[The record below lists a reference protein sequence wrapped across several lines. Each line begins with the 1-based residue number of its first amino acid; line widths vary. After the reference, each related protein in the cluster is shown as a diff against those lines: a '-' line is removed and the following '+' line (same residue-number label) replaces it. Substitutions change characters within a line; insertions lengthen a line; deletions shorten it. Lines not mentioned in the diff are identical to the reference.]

1 MSGYLKHLET
11 CPDRSTTLWVEKKRE
26 DLERQ
31 YVVPVTDASTPVF
44 PEPEELWEV
53 EPTTTPKPREPP
65 VPPVFRQVRGL
76 SSAERRVYYHPLFVN
91 QVDYRPP
98 KQPNEN
104 VSSPCSN
111 QSNHAQAEATMPRGA
126 EAASPKTLLHSGDW
140 PCCAQAC
147 QDKTDHSQT
156 RKTGV
161 QVVAQTA
168 DRQPLS
174 TEAPHLC
181 NSKASQTCSTE
192 PSETRGIQSSQTRRT
207 QARWPHCTQPN
218 QTRGLQDTQTRGT
231 KPRQK
236 RGTQDKQPQCAQPSQ
251 TLGTQ
256 PSQTCGTRAR
266 KPREAQAQ
274 AGHQRAVHAAQG
286 SQRLGVQASSIP
298 ERTWAD
304 LFH

>member
-1 MSGYLKHLET
+1 MATSTYSELGLVQCPYNPHHKVKLSRIDIHISKCRRQFGRPCLRPCLFNPDHLAPSKMSEYLKHLET

-76 SSAERRVYYHPLFVN
+76 SSAERRVYYHSLFVN

-104 VSSPCSN
+104 VNSPCSN

-147 QDKTDHSQT
+147 QDKTGHSQT
-156 RKTGV
+156 RKTWA

-168 DRQPLS
+168 DRQP
-174 TEAPHLC
+174 P
-181 NSKASQTCSTE
+181 
-192 PSETRGIQSSQTRRT
+192 
-207 QARWPHCTQPN
+207 
-218 QTRGLQDTQTRGT
+218 
-231 KPRQK
+231 
-236 RGTQDKQPQCAQPSQ
+236 
-251 TLGTQ
+251 
-256 PSQTCGTRAR
+256 
-266 KPREAQAQ
+266 
-274 AGHQRAVHAAQG
+274 
-286 SQRLGVQASSIP
+286 
-298 ERTWAD
+298 
-304 LFH
+304 